1 MHSLRKVAM
10 SCEQKGI
17 LRNIAEMYDVEFKY
31 CLPSFF
37 GCFEASERNQTI
49 TEQNITDDSN

>member
-1 MHSLRKVAM
+1 M